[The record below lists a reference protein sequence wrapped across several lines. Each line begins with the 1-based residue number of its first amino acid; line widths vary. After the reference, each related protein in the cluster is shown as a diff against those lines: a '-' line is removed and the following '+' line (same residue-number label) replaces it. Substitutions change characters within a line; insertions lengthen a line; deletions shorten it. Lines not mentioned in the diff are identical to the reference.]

1 MTHTPIDPERRR
13 AIEDLFDGALDQPP
27 KQRAAWLQARCGESD
42 VRAEVE
48 ALLQAHDRRDGIL
61 DRNALAVA
69 DALISTPRIE
79 RQIGPYRVRR
89 ELGRGGMGVVYL
101 AERVDGQYRRQVA
114 VKLLRNSPDAEEL
127 HRRFLAE
134 RQILASLNHPNIAQL
149 LDGGVTDG
157 QLPYLVMEYVDGVPI
172 TTYCDR
178 QRLGVEERLR
188 LFRDVCAAVHH
199 AHQNLVI
206 HRDIKPG
213 NILVTEDRRVKLLDF
228 GIAKLLNPTL
238 GPDDQPMTRTEWR
251 RMTPEYASPEQIR
264 GDSLTTASDVYA
276 LGVVLYELLCGRRPH
291 RLTGSSPHE
300 LAQRILQREPQLPS
314 VVVTHPESIRSSDDP
329 SEDEA
334 PDAIAV
340 ARGLSVERLRR
351 RLAGDLDA
359 IVMMALRKESARRYG
374 SADLMWED
382 VQRHLEGLPVLAHHA
397 TRWYRAR
404 KFLGRHRIEA
414 LAAAVVL
421 VSLVT
426 GASVA
431 VRQAGAANR
440 ERDRAEQALAQSK
453 EVTEFLVRLFRTPAP
468 VGASRDQVTA
478 RDMLATGTGRVEDLA
493 GRPAVQAQMLDA
505 LGQVNEQLGRFDDAE
520 RFLRRAL
527 ELRRALYG
535 NDHLDVAT
543 TLINLSSAIRQK
555 GPGEEALRL
564 SREALAI
571 QERLMG
577 ARHPDVALTLKSV
590 AVLTRDAAVA
600 ESLVRVARDIQ
611 REALGADHVEVT
623 NTNAMLEDYARGRG
637 AYDEAEALLRE
648 NLAIRERIDGPDHPS
663 TAFSLTTLANFLL
676 SSRDQPAVAE
686 SLFTRAL
693 GILRRQPTPPLP
705 HIFGVLSGLVG
716 VAEKRGDYAQAEAYA
731 REGLDV
737 QRRAWGPEHPMTI
750 DAMGMIADQLANQRR
765 YAEAEAINR
774 EALVLMERAV
784 GPQHFRV
791 ALVLVSLGRFHVALG
806 RDTDAEAD
814 LRRALAI
821 IERARGPRDR
831 WVGATAALLAEVIAR
846 RGKNA
851 EADSLFDRAGAILRP
866 LPRQGAP
873 GMRAAYQALTD
884 HYSARERSDDAAH
897 FRRLAQ
903 DR

>member
-1 MTHTPIDPERRR
+1 
-13 AIEDLFDGALDQPP
+13 
-27 KQRAAWLQARCGESD
+27 
-42 VRAEVE
+42 
-48 ALLQAHDRRDGIL
+48 
-61 DRNALAVA
+61 
-69 DALISTPRIE
+69 
-79 RQIGPYRVRR
+79 
-89 ELGRGGMGVVYL
+89 
-101 AERVDGQYRRQVA
+101 
-114 VKLLRNSPDAEEL
+114 
-127 HRRFLAE
+127 
-134 RQILASLNHPNIAQL
+134 
-149 LDGGVTDG
+149 
-157 QLPYLVMEYVDGVPI
+157 
-172 TTYCDR
+172 
-178 QRLGVEERLR
+178 
-188 LFRDVCAAVHH
+188 
-199 AHQNLVI
+199 
-206 HRDIKPG
+206 
-213 NILVTEDRRVKLLDF
+213 
-228 GIAKLLNPTL
+228 
-238 GPDDQPMTRTEWR
+238 
-251 RMTPEYASPEQIR
+251 
-264 GDSLTTASDVYA
+264 
-276 LGVVLYELLCGRRPH
+276 
-291 RLTGSSPHE
+291 
-300 LAQRILQREPQLPS
+300 
-314 VVVTHPESIRSSDDP
+314 
-329 SEDEA
+329 
-334 PDAIAV
+334 
-340 ARGLSVERLRR
+340 
-351 RLAGDLDA
+351 
-359 IVMMALRKESARRYG
+359 
-374 SADLMWED
+374 
-382 VQRHLEGLPVLAHHA
+382 
-397 TRWYRAR
+397 
-404 KFLGRHRIEA
+404 
-414 LAAAVVL
+414 
-421 VSLVT
+421 
-426 GASVA
+426 
-431 VRQAGAANR
+431 
-440 ERDRAEQALAQSK
+440 
-453 EVTEFLVRLFRTPAP
+453 
-468 VGASRDQVTA
+468 
-478 RDMLATGTGRVEDLA
+478 
-493 GRPAVQAQMLDA
+493 
-505 LGQVNEQLGRFDDAE
+505 
-520 RFLRRAL
+520 
-527 ELRRALYG
+527 
-535 NDHLDVAT
+535 
-543 TLINLSSAIRQK
+543 
-555 GPGEEALRL
+555 
-564 SREALAI
+564 
-571 QERLMG
+571 MG